1 VSHTTGFGKLG
12 WVIHNGDWSGDAEVW
27 LADATGDDLLRMAT
41 RPPGMFVLPAPAV
54 LAMSLAIAQQAIL
67 LAADKDAPEEVAL
80 VEELFRRIARKYE
93 PGARPPQ
100 AGADIPSCG
109 CEREPHTC
117 SEDDYEPSQT
127 GGVEPT
133 ITGGTFAHAT
143 AVEPV
148 YEPLMPEKSAS
159 ATEIEWREYIG
170 GPPRPPVTT
179 GGGFGALFAIA
190 AARLHDYAAHWASS
204 VRVAPPP
211 PGTREAVSAA
221 LEIVANVLRDLAGEP
236 GGPVIPVT
244 RDALLLLT
252 VEGLLLLLAF
262 PVCTSKIARRAVL
275 DGEVYID
282 GFLVTDPEAPLNGV
296 FKETFV
302 VRFRGET
309 RIVQVF

>member
-1 VSHTTGFGKLG
+1 VSHTTKFGKLG
-12 WVIHNGDWSGDAEVW
+12 WVIHNGDWSGNAEIW
-27 LADATGDDLLRMAT
+27 LGNPDATGEELLKMA
-41 RPPGMFVLPAPAV
+41 RPDPEGAQRIVLPAPAV

-100 AGADIPSCG
+100 AGADIPSC
-109 CEREPHTC
+109 
-117 SEDDYEPSQT
+117 DYETSQT